1 MKDLRFCK
9 GGRRVGSLNEFN
21 SYLYNNLEFRTI
33 KCLTN
38 YIKCS
43 RTKIYKM
50 LENNDI
56 ILVK

>member
-1 MKDLRFCK
+1 MKDYRFCK
-9 GGRRVGSLNEFN
+9 GGRKKGSINEFN
-21 SYLYNNLEFRTI
+21 SYLYNNMEFRTI

-43 RTKIYKM
+43 RTTIYNM
-50 LENNDI
+50 LESNII